1 MLEGCFLP
9 TDLLYDLDEN
19 IKAMLVTFL
28 DVTKLEGLKNMMG
41 DRIRFNYDPL
51 TGYNNEL
58 NSVS

>member
-28 DVTKLEGLKNMMG
+28 DATKLEGLKNMLG
-41 DRIRFNYDPL
+41 DRIRFN
-51 TGYNNEL
+51 
-58 NSVS
+58 